1 MTAPGNFRQKR
12 SPTLRISGS
21 LLKTP
26 LLALA
31 LLFVFLAAAEYLV
44 RSEPVRRRLA
54 VPSIGCGVTNVDLK
68 LDGLQDYAAATDSL
82 DCLLVGSS
90 VVHRAI
96 DPAIIQRRL
105 EKRFHRRLSIYN
117 FGLAQ
122 TNPESTVAMTR
133 ILCDMYQPKRV
144 VWGYSPGEFF
154 GVGQERGAVSLLE
167 NPWVR
172 YRLGRFSIEGLLIE
186 HSVLYRQFL
195 HYSLWLQYP
204 HYRYLYQKHRTDL
217 TPLGYAPQW
226 REHKFRELAP
236 GQLQNMLDRRLNRR
250 LKQFQGL
257 HDLQGMMA
265 LNGKTDIVIL
275 EMPFSPLVFQHF
287 PQFQQECEALRRKI
301 RQELQRQGIPF
312 IPAPPEAVVPVDGW
326 FDINHLNRKGARRYS
341 RWLADRLALL
351 LADDAAVPSMA
362 EGQPESTPSLTGH
375 IEE

>member
-1 MTAPGNFRQKR
+1 MTAPGNFLQKR

-31 LLFVFLAAAEYLV
+31 LLFVFIAAAEYLV

-68 LDGLQDYAAATDSL
+68 LDGLQAYTAAHESL

-96 DPAIIQRRL
+96 DPAILQRRL
-105 EKRFHRRLSIYN
+105 EKPLHRRLSIYN

-122 TNPESTVAMTR
+122 SNPEATVAMTR
-133 ILCDMYQPKRV
+133 ILCDLYQPKLV
-144 VWGYSPGEFF
+144 VWGFSPGEFF
-154 GVGQERGAVSLLE
+154 GIGQERGADSLLA

-172 YRLGRFSIEGLLIE
+172 YRLGTFSIEGLLVE
-186 HSVLYRQFL
+186 HSLLYRHYL

-204 HYRYLYQKHRTDL
+204 HFRYLYQKHL
-217 TPLGYAPQW
+217 ENLSPLGYAPQE
-226 REHKFRELAP
+226 RTHKYQDLTP
-236 GQLQNMLDRRLNRR
+236 DQLKNMLHRRFTRR
-250 LKQFQGL
+250 FKKFHGL
-257 HDLQGMMA
+257 QDLRDMTGLA
-265 LNGKTDIVIL
+265 GRVKLVVL
-275 EMPFSPLVFQHF
+275 EMPFSPLVFEHF
-287 PQFQQECEALRRKI
+287 PQYRQDCEDLRHRI
-301 RQELQRQGIPF
+301 RRELERSGVLF
-312 IPAPPEAVVPVDGW
+312 IPAPEEAVVPLDGW

-341 RWLADRLALL
+341 RWLADQLALIL
-351 LADDAAVPSMA
+351 KDDVVVPSMA
-362 EGQPESTPSLTGH
+362 EDRPEGTPSLTGP